1 MSARSRIFAAAFYFA
16 FLTLGRA
23 EETPKPVTADNFN
36 RAESDLYFRQAVSRA
51 KGLGAF
57 DHRRVPASADSQVV
71 VRTNR
76 DTLYSAA
83 VFDLDAGPVT
93 VTMPDA
99 GKRFMSLMAIDEDHY
114 VAGVHYGAG
123 RYTFDR
129 QRVGTRYVLLGVR
142 VFVDPNSPDDLA
154 KAHALQ
160 DAIRTEQASPGRFEV
175 PAWDTVS
182 QKKVRDALLAL
193 ATTLPDTHRMF
204 GSRGEVD
211 PVRHLIASAS
221 GWGGN
226 PDRDAT
232 YLTVTPPGNDGTKV
246 FRLTVKDVPV
256 DAFWSI
262 TMYNAQGRLEKN
274 AYDAYSVNDVTAKKN
289 VDGSVTVQFGGC
301 DGVIPNCLPTPPD
314 WTYWVRLYRPRAEI
328 LSGAWRFPDAQP
340 VQ

>member
-1 MSARSRIFAAAFYFA
+1 MSVKSTLFATLFYLA
-16 FLTLGRA
+16 FLTVA
-23 EETPKPVTADNFN
+23 HAQEAPKPVTADNFN
-36 RAESDLYFRQAVSRA
+36 RAETDLYFRQAVERA
-51 KGLGAF
+51 QGLGRF
-57 DHRRVPASADSQVV
+57 DHRRAPASADSQVV

-93 VTMPDA
+93 ISLPDP
-99 GKRFMSLMAIDEDHY
+99 GTRFMSLMAIDQDHY

-129 QRVGTRYVLLGVR
+129 QHVGTRYVMLGVR
-142 VFVDPNSPDDLA
+142 VFADPNSPADLA

-160 DAIRTEQASPGRFEV
+160 DAIRTEQASAGQFEV
-175 PAWDTVS
+175 PAWDAASRT
-182 QKKVRDALLAL
+182 KVRDALLAL
-193 ATTLPDTHRMF
+193 ATTLPDTHGMF

-211 PVRHLIASAS
+211 PVRHLIGSAS

-226 PDRDAT
+226 PDKDAT

-289 VDGSVTVQFGGC
+289 ADGSVTVQFGGC
-301 DGVIPNCLPTPPD
+301 DGVIPNCLPTPPN

-328 LSGAWRFPDAQP
+328 LSGAWTFPTPRP